1 MITLITAWV
10 TERIVTVVTVTLVA
24 VAAVPTTLVLTTEH
38 HADVVLQQ
46 QGEEHKI
53 VLIKAVKKAGDD
65 LVVKLQN
72 AESSCNT
79 QVTQLVAAS
88 KVNPAVI
95 QSQLAQAK
103 TQLHGSVAPFVAAVQ
118 KHEDHIA
125 HLDQVSDQDEEDEL
139 SQIQLIEITALG
151 SGQTTGVVTVT
162 CQTVVV
168 EIKLVIQ
175 VNVTV
180 IVHKS
185 GGDGD

>member
-1 MITLITAWV
+1 MITLITTWV
-10 TERIVTVVTVTLVA
+10 TERIVTVVTVSLVA

-38 HADVVLQQ
+38 HVDVVLQQ
-46 QGEEHKI
+46 QSDEHKI
-53 VLIKAVKKAGDD
+53 VLIKAVKKAGDE

-79 QVTQLVAAS
+79 QVTQLVATS
-88 KVNPAVI
+88 KVNPGQI
-95 QSQLAQAK
+95 QSQLDQAK
-103 TQLHGSVAPFVAAVQ
+103 TQLHGSVAPFIAAVA

-125 HLDQVSDQDEEDEL
+125 HLDEVSEQDEQDEL
-139 SQIQLIEITALG
+139 SQLQLIEITSLG
-151 SGQTTGVVTVT
+151 GGQTVGVVTVT

-180 IVHKS
+180 TVHKS
-185 GGDGD
+185 GGESD